1 MTKPQKCIK
10 SDSEKHNKQKKSKK
24 RKNISPLQKSE
35 KSEQKSGSKV
45 DTKVDTKLLSG
56 QLLSEQ
62 WNSTVSPE
70 PNEQCHNKR
79 FHPSSPEYFNFV
91 PYAVYSNNLNTMAM
105 NFPSMPAFGSG
116 FMQSQPF
123 NSTQFQTQNPAQNS
137 GPSTCPPP
145 WATQIME
152 DLKSIKISVSKI
164 ESIEKTVNHISSK
177 VETLESKMKTMETK
191 VQECEKS
198 STFINGEFEKTK
210 EKLKSA
216 SDDVKRLNTKCKD
229 FETVVKTLETKNKSL
244 EDKTNDLEFR
254 SMRENLLFHGIEEG
268 TNENC
273 ELLVKRF
280 IAEQLEIGEDIKLD
294 RAHRLGKPKGRTRPI
309 VVKFHEYRQ
318 RELIRVTAGDKYE
331 ALKTVNKGV
340 GVQQTRA
347 VLQKRR
353 EMNEIYDREKAAGRQ
368 VKWSGAKLLVRDGGS
383 GNFREVTE

>member
-1 MTKPQKCIK
+1 MHKKVILKSITSKQSQKR
-10 SDSEKHNKQKKSKK
+10 E
-24 RKNISPLQKSE
+24 KNISQLQ

-70 PNEQCHNKR
+70 PNEQCPNKT

-91 PYAVYSNNLNTMAM
+91 PYADYSNNLNTMAM
-105 NFPSMPAFGSG
+105 NFPSMLAFGSG
-116 FMQSQPF
+116 FMQSPPY

-164 ESIEKTVNHISSK
+164 ESIEKTVDHISSK
-177 VETLESKMKTMETK
+177 VQTLESKRKTMETK

-198 STFINGEFEKTK
+198 STFINGELEKTR

-254 SMRENLLFHGIEEG
+254 SMRENLLLHGIEEK

-309 VVKFHEYRQ
+309 VVKFHQYRQ
-318 RELIRVTAGDKYE
+318 RELIRVTAGGKYE
-331 ALKTVNKGV
+331 ELKTVKKGV

-353 EMNEIYDREKAAGRQ
+353 KMSDIYDQEKAASREE
-368 VKWSGAKLLVRDGGS
+368 KWYGAKLLVRDGGS
-383 GNFREVTE
+383 GNFREKTE